1 MNRTTNQKHDLS
13 VKSEKICTI
22 VQKNSIYYT
31 PVVLYAAWLSVTP
44 YWPGIL
50 ARFIGGIPVI
60 PLGTIIGRFMAGF
73 GGMGLGAML
82 GTMTGRDNIWGPRP
96 GLIPSNNRLKIHQHQ

>member
-1 MNRTTNQKHDLS
+1 M
-13 VKSEKICTI
+13 KSEKMSIMYNCT
-22 VQKNSIYYT
+22 KKFYIYYT

-73 GGMGLGAML
+73 GGMGLGDML